1 MIYYKLL
8 AIIDLLFVGFAMRVT
23 LGELKVLSDTP
34 PKLFVIFLALISALM
49 ITLTLMTKLEKKIIT
64 YKGKQ
69 IEISNSDKMFIRLIR
84 KNNYKIDDNLKKL
97 MAKQN
102 SKFAKLTSIII
113 TMAVF
118 IKIGQII
125 NLKIN
130 LSQNVKLVILLIV
143 MAMMF
148 FVGLEVL
155 FDTRATRYNII
166 LPYYK
171 NLILLETIEE
181 LDKKD
186 NTNAI
191 SFLKKYQNAELNE
204 DSINELKKEIK
215 EGNDWVSLLIE
226 IDKNT
231 DFLR

>member
-8 AIIDLLFVGFAMRVT
+8 AIIDLLFVGFVMRVT
-23 LGELKVLSDTP
+23 LGELKVLNDTP

-69 IEISNSDKMFIRLIR
+69 IEISNSNKMFIRLIR
-84 KNNYKIDDNLKKL
+84 KNNYEIDDNLKKL
-97 MAKQN
+97 MAKQS

-113 TMAVF
+113 TIAVF

-148 FVGLEVL
+148 FVGLGVL
-155 FDTRATRYNII
+155 FDTRATKYNII

-171 NLILLETIEE
+171 NLILLETIKE

>member
-1 MIYYKLL
+1 
-8 AIIDLLFVGFAMRVT
+8 MRVT

-64 YKGKQ
+64 YKEKQ
-69 IEISNSDKMFIRLIR
+69 IEISNSNKMFIRLIR
-84 KNNYKIDDNLKKL
+84 KNNYEIDDNLKKL
-97 MAKQN
+97 MAKQS

-113 TMAVF
+113 TIAVF

-130 LSQNVKLVILLIV
+130 LSQNIKLVILLII

-148 FVGLEVL
+148 FVGLGVL
-155 FDTRATRYNII
+155 FDTRATKYNII

-191 SFLKKYQNAELNE
+191 SFLKKYQNVELNE

-226 IDKNT
+226 MDKNT

>member
-1 MIYYKLL
+1 
-8 AIIDLLFVGFAMRVT
+8 MRVT

-49 ITLTLMTKLEKKIIT
+49 ITLMLMTKLEKKIIT

-84 KNNYKIDDNLKKL
+84 KNNYSYDDNLKKL
-97 MAKQN
+97 MAKQS

-113 TMAVF
+113 TIAVF
-118 IKIGQII
+118 MKIGQIV

-130 LSQNVKLVILLIV
+130 LSQNVKLVTLLIV

-148 FVGLEVL
+148 FVGLGVL
-155 FDTRATRYNII
+155 FDTRATKYNII

-191 SFLKKYQNAELNE
+191 SFLKKYQNTELNE

>member
-8 AIIDLLFVGFAMRVT
+8 AIIDLLFVGFVMRVT
-23 LGELKVLSDTP
+23 LGELKVLNDTP

-49 ITLTLMTKLEKKIIT
+49 ITLMLMTKLEKKIIT

-84 KNNYKIDDNLKKL
+84 KNNYEIDNNLKKL
-97 MAKQN
+97 MAKQS

-113 TMAVF
+113 TIAVF
-118 IKIGQII
+118 MKIGQIV

-143 MAMMF
+143 MAIMF
-148 FVGLEVL
+148 FVGLGVL
-155 FDTRATRYNII
+155 FDTRATKYNII

-171 NLILLETIEE
+171 NLILLETIKE

-191 SFLKKYQNAELNE
+191 SFLKKYQNVELNE

-215 EGNDWVSLLIE
+215 KGNDWVSLLIE

>member
-1 MIYYKLL
+1 
-8 AIIDLLFVGFAMRVT
+8 MRVT
-23 LGELKVLSDTP
+23 LGELKVLNDTP

-49 ITLTLMTKLEKKIIT
+49 ITLMLMTKLEKKIIT

-84 KNNYKIDDNLKKL
+84 KNNYEIDNNLKKL
-97 MAKQN
+97 MAKQS

-113 TMAVF
+113 TIAVF
-118 IKIGQII
+118 MKIGQIV

-130 LSQNVKLVILLIV
+130 LSQNIKLVILLII

-148 FVGLEVL
+148 FVGLGVL
-155 FDTRATRYNII
+155 FDTRATKYNII

-191 SFLKKYQNAELNE
+191 SFLKKYQNVELNE

-226 IDKNT
+226 MDKNT

>member
-8 AIIDLLFVGFAMRVT
+8 AIIDLLFVGFVMRVT
-23 LGELKVLSDTP
+23 LGELKVLNDTP

-49 ITLTLMTKLEKKIIT
+49 ITLMLMTKLEKKIIT

-84 KNNYKIDDNLKKL
+84 KNNYEIDDDLKKL
-97 MAKQN
+97 MAKQS

-113 TMAVF
+113 TIAVF

-130 LSQNVKLVILLIV
+130 LSQNIKLVILLIV

-148 FVGLEVL
+148 FVGLGVL
-155 FDTRATRYNII
+155 FDTRATKYNII

-171 NLILLETIEE
+171 NLILLETIRLFFPFNERLKGSMSFIE
-181 LDKKD
+181 NYLENKQNKNNYTYIITNLNRKIKQKK
-186 NTNAI
+186 
-191 SFLKKYQNAELNE
+191 
-204 DSINELKKEIK
+204 ELKRIK
-215 EGNDWVSLLIE
+215 CI
-226 IDKNT
+226 
-231 DFLR
+231 